1 MLRPRHLAE
10 LLRRALAAGC
20 VGLVLALTAV
30 TASPAAHEWLHQVEQ
45 EHTCHHH
52 PAKSEPQSTHA
63 ADHDCAVVLFA
74 NGVDLCV
81 GPFALTPPVALV
93 AGVSPITAA
102 APDLVA
108 PRYLRQPERG
118 PPCAWVG

>member
-1 MLRPRHLAE
+1 MFRPRHLAD
-10 LLRRALAAGC
+10 LFRRLLAAGC

-30 TASPAAHEWLHQVEQ
+30 AASPAAHEWLHQVEQ
-45 EHTCHHH
+45 EHTCQHH
-52 PAKSEPQSTHA
+52 PAGAKSPAPHT
-63 ADHDCAVVLFA
+63 ADHDCAIVLFA

-93 AGVSPITAA
+93 ASVSPVTAA
-102 APDLVA
+102 TPDLVA

-118 PPCAWVG
+118 PPVDWVG